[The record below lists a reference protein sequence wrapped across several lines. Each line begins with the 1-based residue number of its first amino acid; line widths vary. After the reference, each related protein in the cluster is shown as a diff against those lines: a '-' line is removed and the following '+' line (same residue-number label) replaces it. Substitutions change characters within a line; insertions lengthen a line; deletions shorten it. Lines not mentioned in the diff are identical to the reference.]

1 MEGNTA
7 ESRNLPV
14 QNFPR
19 VTGLAPAIFPSGQRG
34 VCDGLPEGS
43 GKRRSP
49 RPRSTDP
56 VVCVWRVCVCVCV
69 WRVRARLTVLV
80 LHRYSKELE
89 ESVHAMKRAVGQE
102 QQRADEAEEKLAAV
116 LSSGHIPLEVPAL
129 ITDLEN
135 QVCAG
140 HECLPRGHARVR

>member
-1 MEGNTA
+1 MKEKGR
-7 ESRNLPV
+7 ERERDS
-14 QNFPR
+14 
-19 VTGLAPAIFPSGQRG
+19 
-34 VCDGLPEGS
+34 
-43 GKRRSP
+43 
-49 RPRSTDP
+49 
-56 VVCVWRVCVCVCV
+56 VCVCVCVCVCQADRLCVCV

-89 ESVHAMKRAVGQE
+89 ESVHAMKRAVGQQ

-140 HECLPRGHARVR
+140 RECLPRGHARVR

>member
-1 MEGNTA
+1 M
-7 ESRNLPV
+7 
-14 QNFPR
+14 
-19 VTGLAPAIFPSGQRG
+19 
-34 VCDGLPEGS
+34 C
-43 GKRRSP
+43 
-49 RPRSTDP
+49 
-56 VVCVWRVCVCVCV
+56 VCVCARLTVCVCV

-140 HECLPRGHARVR
+140 RECLPRGHARVR

>member
-1 MEGNTA
+1 MQFRIPAFQAWQSSLAREACVMGSQREA
-7 ESRNLPV
+7 ESDVR
-14 QNFPR
+14 R
-19 VTGLAPAIFPSGQRG
+19 DLAAQIRW
-34 VCDGLPEGS
+34 C
-43 GKRRSP
+43 
-49 RPRSTDP
+49 
-56 VVCVWRVCVCVCV
+56 VCVCVCQADRLCVCV

-140 HECLPRGHARVR
+140 RECLPRGHARVR